1 MPTRL
6 TSILLVYRG
15 ARPTFCSTCAVYMTH
30 KYHTFKVTICLGL
43 CKWHEHRLKQ
53 VRSLVKLLE
62 YWYPSMLSYSMFSLT
77 PASNRDP
84 DCIWDPA
91 SIRGF
96 TVYIYF
102 RTLFRCS
109 DQRTIF
115 ILFSL
120 LLTGKDFN
128 AELQQRYI
136 ITKSVTHNFLPLE
149 LKNVQNLIQNSLKIK
164 KGKI

>member
-1 MPTRL
+1 MPTWL

-15 ARPTFCSTCAVYMTH
+15 ARPTFCSTCGVYVTR

-53 VRSLVKLLE
+53 VRSLVN
-62 YWYPSMLSYSMFSLT
+62 SMLSYSMFSLT

-102 RTLFRCS
+102 RTLFRCC
-109 DQRTIF
+109 DQRAIF

-149 LKNVQNLIQNSLKIK
+149 LKNVQNLIQNSFKIK